1 MYLYPVL
8 HNVDCTVPVSCFS
21 SRLLQESG
29 GSGARIPSGPP
40 ITSSYQVRLSQC
52 SWDLSTHRE
61 HVRIRFQ
68 EPSST
73 EKRSPQQE
81 ENLVKMKDPLMGT
94 VSINPEG
101 SDSYS
106 PNRTVFNMEASVPW
120 KEYFL
125 NHPAI
130 LREFLG
136 QNPVEQVIKTNRS
149 INLHKGQWRFY
160 LGWCGEA
167 WCQWWLY
174 HLWQG
179 HNWPAIQV
187 IYQDSFLIVNQQG
200 KLKDWN

>member
-1 MYLYPVL
+1 MYSTCILFQLEVATGVGRKWGQDTIRSTNHIFLPGEV
-8 HNVDCTVPVSCFS
+8 
-21 SRLLQESG
+21 
-29 GSGARIPSGPP
+29 
-40 ITSSYQVRLSQC
+40 ITMLMRSFHTQWTR
-52 SWDLSTHRE
+52 TK
-61 HVRIRFQ
+61 
-68 EPSST
+68 
-73 EKRSPQQE
+73 KRSPQQE

-125 NHPAI
+125 NHPAK
-130 LREFLG
+130 LREILG